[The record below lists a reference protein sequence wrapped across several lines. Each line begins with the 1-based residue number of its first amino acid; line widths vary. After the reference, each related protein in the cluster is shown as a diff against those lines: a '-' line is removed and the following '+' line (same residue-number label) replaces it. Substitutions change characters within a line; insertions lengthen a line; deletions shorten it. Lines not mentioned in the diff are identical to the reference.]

1 MPNRRPTT
9 LLVILVALAAPFVG
23 AICAGQDVA
32 RDAVLRAHRIDP
44 ASPLASR
51 VGETPE
57 SVMKMFTEAGMGSPA
72 AHPLSAD
79 ERAILAR
86 AFDALPPL
94 HKRVLAQRLRTVS
107 ALDGMPN
114 NALTSAVTT
123 DEPYRVFDIT
133 LRAGLFR
140 ENMSQFLTKKERTLF
155 DGGSSTMSVSI
166 DGGSLDA
173 LIFILLH
180 ESTHIV
186 DGSMHMT
193 PGTWVDGGTS
203 EAPVTSAFA
212 AGVWTDR
219 VSVAPVHAQ
228 PLLDRIVFRK
238 GGAPLPVAQAP
249 DLYAALSRTP
259 FASLYGSSSAPDDLA
274 EFVAW
279 YHLTQRLAQPYRITV
294 RDGDRVVYAYEPMM
308 SPLVQKRFAAMQV
321 FYE

>member
-1 MPNRRPTT
+1 
-9 LLVILVALAAPFVG
+9 
-23 AICAGQDVA
+23 
-32 RDAVLRAHRIDP
+32 
-44 ASPLASR
+44 
-51 VGETPE
+51 
-57 SVMKMFTEAGMGSPA
+57 
-72 AHPLSAD
+72 
-79 ERAILAR
+79 
-86 AFDALPPL
+86 
-94 HKRVLAQRLRTVS
+94 
-107 ALDGMPN
+107 
-114 NALTSAVTT
+114 
-123 DEPYRVFDIT
+123 
-133 LRAGLFR
+133 
-140 ENMSQFLTKKERTLF
+140 
-155 DGGSSTMSVSI
+155 MSVSI